1 MNKAT
6 LVGRI
11 TKELKLQ
18 KTNNSEFVNF
28 SIACRR
34 RFKNNNG
41 EYESD
46 FINCT
51 AFGASAK
58 FLNDYFAKGDL
69 VGLVGEIRTSKYEKN
84 GETRY
89 STYVLVEEV
98 HFVSSRSSSSR
109 EEDEEAKAIAEVD
122 EGIDDG
128 IDLPFEF

>member
-1 MNKAT
+1 MNKVT

-18 KTNNSEFVNF
+18 KTNNSEVVNF
-28 SIACRR
+28 SVACKR

-58 FLNDYFAKGDL
+58 FLSDYFAKGDL

-98 HFVSSRSSSSR
+98 HFVSSRSR
-109 EEDEEAKAIAEVD
+109 KEDEEAKAIAEVD
-122 EGIDDG
+122 EGID
-128 IDLPFEF
+128 LPFEF